1 MYLIIKSRTKPHSL
15 DPMPIPKVPPEAY
28 INKYPK
34 FTLKALTGL
43 APTYIT
49 ELLNLKTDSWYKL
62 SEIFW

>member
-1 MYLIIKSRTKPHSL
+1 MYLIINSSTKLHSL

-28 INKYPK
+28 TNKYPK

-43 APTYIT
+43 APKYIT
-49 ELLNLKTDSWYKL
+49 ELLNLKTDSWFKL

>member
-1 MYLIIKSRTKPHSL
+1 
-15 DPMPIPKVPPEAY
+15 MPILKVPPEAY
-28 INKYPK
+28 TNKYPK

-43 APTYIT
+43 APKYIT

>member
-1 MYLIIKSRTKPHSL
+1 MYLIIKSSTKPHSL

-34 FTLKALTGL
+34 FTLEALTGL

-49 ELLNLKTDSWYKL
+49 ELLNLKTDS
-62 SEIFW
+62 

>member
-1 MYLIIKSRTKPHSL
+1 MYLIIKSSTKPHSL

-49 ELLNLKTDSWYKL
+49 ELLNLKTDS
-62 SEIFW
+62 